1 MQISS
6 LSASSG
12 PSALFG
18 TTGTRQDRP
27 KDTGQFLPN
36 PASPPRATAATTD
49 NRVFSLPR
57 HSLTSAAV
65 TQSSAS
71 RTQLTAQQAVAA
83 YQSAMNAQGLYGYQ
97 SILGFNSLMA

>member
-6 LSASSG
+6 LSAFSG
-12 PSALFG
+12 PSPLSG
-18 TTGTRQDRP
+18 TSWTRQDRP
-27 KDTGQFLPN
+27 GDAGQFLPN
-36 PASPPRATAATTD
+36 QASSSGQLASNTD

-65 TQSSAS
+65 TQSSAA
-71 RTQLTAQQAVAA
+71 RTQLAAQQAVAA

-97 SILGFNSLMA
+97 SILGFNSLTA